1 MKIKHYAVFG
11 LFAVLLGLMTAT
23 KAGADDLLPP
33 QQVIQSVAAQL
44 KERLRDKVFTQD
56 FAQVTRFVNGVID
69 PHADFDR
76 IAVLVLG
83 KIWKTATPVEQE
95 RFKHEFQTLLVR
107 TYSRAFI
114 EYKEWSIRFPPLVM
128 ESGATKI
135 IVKTEVMQP
144 GIQPV
149 EVSYRMVLRNGQW
162 KVYDIIIEGVSLVT
176 NYRTTFSEE
185 VKTKGSLSAVIE
197 GLVKRNAEALA
208 PKKS

>member
-1 MKIKHYAVFG
+1 
-11 LFAVLLGLMTAT
+11 
-23 KAGADDLLPP
+23 
-33 QQVIQSVAAQL
+33 
-44 KERLRDKVFTQD
+44 
-56 FAQVTRFVNGVID
+56 
-69 PHADFDR
+69 
-76 IAVLVLG
+76 
-83 KIWKTATPVEQE
+83 
-95 RFKHEFQTLLVR
+95 
-107 TYSRAFI
+107 
-114 EYKEWSIRFPPLVM
+114 M

-149 EVSYRMVLRNGQW
+149 EVSYRMVLSQGQW

-185 VKTKGSLSAVIE
+185 VKTKGSLSAVID